1 VYYSLSERHGVRLVE
16 RRGDLAYPGLKF
28 LLVLEGADV
37 LSSVDDL
44 RLMYRLGAR
53 GVGVT

>member
-1 VYYSLSERHGVRLVE
+1 MRLVE

-44 RLMYRLGAR
+44 RLIYRLGAR
-53 GVGVT
+53 GVGVTWNLNNK